1 MEVFKLFEGAFL
13 DYYMYKIQAVI
24 LGKLG
29 IAQCMN
35 TSIARMGLNK
45 LDIAQCMNTSMG
57 GDGLEQAGYSS
68 MCEHI
73 NGWGWA

>member
-13 DYYMYKIQAVI
+13 DCYMYKIQAVI

-29 IAQCMN
+29 
-35 TSIARMGLNK
+35 
-45 LDIAQCMNTSMG
+45 IAQCMNTSMG

-73 NGWGWA
+73 NGWEWA